1 LTGNQELRALQTVSK
16 RHSQEMDAATA
27 RTANLAKH
35 GDSHEKEAQGLQ
47 LMSRVFQADGRL
59 EFHKSFEG
67 ARADFCVYRPGAQA
81 LGVQLKTTG
90 GNWVHG
96 RTGKEYN
103 QFRHTDGYAGLLI
116 VFVALHT
123 QPQRIFLAD
132 GSRVVSKSV
141 TIPATFRREV
151 RSDKLR
157 EVEVA
162 TVAGEI
168 YTIYMEAMA
177 GPSNY
182 MLRSPVDHEKP
193 EDGSRLVEY
202 NAFKRLQRSL
212 PVLFIDPP
220 AEHMSHDYVVDGK
233 KWQLKL
239 AQYNKK
245 DNTYRV
251 TCQKSAGRVDGKL
264 TKRQYEVDDFDFLC
278 IQLPVNTTDCCYII
292 PQGVLAERGVIGKS
306 ANSSGAVR
314 IYPHRP
320 VTAWNSVLTAGA
332 HWTEAY
338 RINFASDSLA
348 QLAHITRGRAAG
360 NV

>member
-1 LTGNQELRALQTVSK
+1 
-16 RHSQEMDAATA
+16 MDAAAVAVA
-27 RTANLAKH
+27 RAANLVKY
-35 GDSHEKEAQGLQ
+35 GGNYRKEAQGLQ
-47 LMSRVFQADGRL
+47 LMSRALQKDGRL

-67 ARADFCVYRPGAQA
+67 ARADFCVYMPGAPA

-90 GNWVHG
+90 GNWVDG
-96 RTGKEYN
+96 MTGYEYY
-103 QFRHTDGYAGLLI
+103 QFRHTDGYAGLLM
-116 VFVALHT
+116 VFLPLHT
-123 QPQRIFLAD
+123 QPERIFLAD
-132 GSRVVSKSV
+132 GSRVVSKGIK
-141 TIPATFRREV
+141 IPAKVRREV

-157 EVEVA
+157 EVDLS

-168 YTIYMEAMA
+168 YTIYIKAMS
-177 GPSNY
+177 GTSNY
-182 MLRSPVDHEKP
+182 MLRSPEDHEKP
-193 EDGSRLVEY
+193 THPNGMAEY

-278 IQLPVNTTDCCYII
+278 IQLPEDSVDCCYII
-292 PQGVLAERGVIGKS
+292 PQGVLAERGLIGDATKP
-306 ANSSGAVR
+306 SGMVYV
-314 IYPHRP
+314 YPHRP
-320 VTAWNSVLTAGA
+320 VTAWNALHTAGV

-338 RINFASDSLA
+338 RINFADDPLA
-348 QLAHITRGRAAG
+348 QLVRIVEGKPLL
-360 NV
+360 NPES

>member
-1 LTGNQELRALQTVSK
+1 
-16 RHSQEMDAATA
+16 MDAAAMAVA
-27 RTANLAKH
+27 RAANLATYGENHK
-35 GDSHEKEAQGLQ
+35 KEAQGLQ
-47 LMSRVFQADGRL
+47 LMSREFRADGRL

-67 ARADFCVYRPGAQA
+67 ARADFCVYRPGAPA

-90 GNWVHG
+90 ENWVHG
-96 RTGKEYN
+96 KTGYEYYN
-103 QFRHTDGYAGLLI
+103 FSHTSGYAGLLI
-116 VFVALHT
+116 VCVALNV
-123 QPQRIFLAD
+123 QPPRIFLAD
-132 GSRVVSKSV
+132 GSRVVSKGIFV
-141 TIPATFRREV
+141 PVHVRREV
-151 RSDKLR
+151 GSDKLR
-157 EVEVA
+157 EVKLA

-168 YTIYMEAMA
+168 YKIYMEAMA

-182 MLRSPVDHEKP
+182 MLCSPIDHEKP
-193 EDGSRLVEY
+193 TSQNALAEY

-212 PVLFIDPP
+212 PVMFIDPP

-292 PQGVLAERGVIGKS
+292 PQGVLAEHGVIGKS
-306 ANSSGAVR
+306 ANSGGAVHL
-314 IYPHRP
+314 YPHRR
-320 VTAWNSVLTAGA
+320 VAAWKSVHTAGV
-332 HWTEAY
+332 HWTESF
-338 RINFASDSLA
+338 RIDFANNPLA
-348 QLAHITRGRAAG
+348 QLACITQGG
-360 NV
+360 